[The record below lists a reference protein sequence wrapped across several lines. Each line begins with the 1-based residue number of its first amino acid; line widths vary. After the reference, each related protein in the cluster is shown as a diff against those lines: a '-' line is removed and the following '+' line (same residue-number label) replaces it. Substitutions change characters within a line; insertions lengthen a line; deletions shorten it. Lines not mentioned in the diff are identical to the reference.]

1 MKKFNFL
8 PYVFIFIATFLL
20 LQWIQGEPAKTG
32 TETTQP
38 IEMTMVKDS
47 YTIGSAIQVK
57 IKNNTAEDL
66 VIAKRCP
73 LPPLVVLMFNGDSF
87 EEVINPTER
96 DCSKAADI
104 TVKANETST
113 ISLADYSYSFMGTA
127 GEYKLALPSSPSN
140 PSNPSDPNNP
150 ESTNNTEISTQK
162 FETTNPG
169 IFKTVWRTV
178 LYKPILNALV
188 AILAFTPGHYLGIA
202 IILLTLLIRTILLI
216 PSQKAMRAQRR
227 MQEIQPKI
235 DELKKKHAGDQ
246 ARLAQETML
255 LWKTHQVSP
264 FSSCL
269 PLLIQFPILIALY
282 YTVNGGLSADK
293 FSLIYP
299 FLRVHF
305 LEGVNSNFL
314 GFDLSAKSLIVF
326 PLVIGGLQF
335 LQMQLMMAKKKSS
348 GKDAKGNNLPEK
360 SGMPPEMESA
370 NKMMKYIMPV
380 MIAVF
385 TAQLPAAVGL
395 YWGVSTSYGII
406 QQLVVNKEGTI
417 SASSDDGVKV
427 RIINHPHGKTN

>member
-8 PYVFIFIATFLL
+8 PYFFIFIASFLL
-20 LQWIQGEPAKTG
+20 LQWIQGPKT
-32 TETTQP
+32 TDTTTPSSP

-57 IKNNTAEDL
+57 IENNTAEDL
-66 VIAKRCP
+66 VIAERCP
-73 LPPLVVLMFNGDSF
+73 LPPLVVLMFNGNSF
-87 EEVINPTER
+87 EEVINPAER

-104 TVKANETST
+104 TVKANSTST
-113 ISLADYSYSFMGTA
+113 VSLADYAYSFMGTA
-127 GEYKLALPSSPSN
+127 GEYKLALPNS
-140 PSNPSDPNNP
+140 PSDPNTP
-150 ESTNNTEISTQK
+150 AGTDSTQISTQK
-162 FETTNPG
+162 FETTDPG
-169 IFKTVWRTV
+169 IFKTVWRTI

-188 AILAFTPGHYLGIA
+188 AILAFTPGHYLGLA

-335 LQMQLMMAKKKSS
+335 LQMHLMMAKKKSPNAN
-348 GKDAKGNNLPEK
+348 GKDIAK
-360 SGMPPEMESA
+360 SGLPPEMESA

-417 SASSDDGVKV
+417 SASSEDGVKV